1 MDSER
6 DLDQLLLLQSEA
18 PTPTD
23 QNPKMKRLKKNDSTA
38 NDVTTSSAPSNEI
51 DGLDTGNDEFDG
63 FDPLFGDSSQ
73 FSAKRVLDFD
83 DSFDGFGSEDENDD
97 PDFDKNKNKQEKK
110 KRESS
115 IEFLD
120 NKEKKKRKSSIEF
133 RDNKEKKKRE
143 GSVEF
148 RDNKEKKRRVRSD
161 LEKNKSIVSS
171 RKEKKERKARSNQQA
186 DFQRVMRDMKGVGF
200 KPIPMVEKSISS
212 VLEKIRKRKM
222 EVSKKWASYTE
233 EDEEV
238 DGGADKDEAKEVGGT
253 KNDLAKEDGG
263 VEKDQVKDDGVAEK
277 DKENMVSLT
286 PTSEEKPESSDEQ
299 TTCGNLIQIPSKDA
313 ITQSFRAPINDTQDL
328 LMDSERNNSQDDELP
343 SCPDED
349 ITPSAPSMN
358 LRWDSGHSAAVDDD
372 LSSSDEESDK
382 ENTDPHPKHLQRSST
397 ATGDPVK
404 DFVDEEALE
413 DDSDD
418 DFLRSQEQDDEDNS
432 DMEENCDYIATDVK
446 EKPIDGEMRNQLH
459 QQWDQQHDEAV
470 TEKLLQKLKYG
481 TKKRE
486 PSISDNEDADRT
498 DADEEEEEDDDEEDK
513 NVPHMSSCRATT
525 KRLKQM
531 IPLMF
536 TDKDD
541 GFVSSD
547 DEETERMLSKQ
558 CLLQKVE
565 MEKQPKV
572 LPPVADETSKEVL
585 DRIKKQFLKLYSK
598 KVAAVTLQSLPF
610 CDEHPAIT
618 GLQVIGMDQK
628 LENHLFL
635 DEMIAI
641 TGAQ

>member
-83 DSFDGFGSEDENDD
+83 DSFDG
-97 PDFDKNKNKQEKK
+97 
-110 KRESS
+110 S

-470 TEKLLQKLKYG
+470 TEKLLQKL
-481 TKKRE
+481 
-486 PSISDNEDADRT
+486 N
-498 DADEEEEEDDDEEDK
+498 
-513 NVPHMSSCRATT
+513 CRATT

-585 DRIKKQFLKLYSK
+585 DRIKKGQKENQPKKNSSAKFTGSQAKLSTQHTEIRSETANGSSLYDILRSSSAETSYDTRDNAVGQEAVFAAFKSVK
-598 KVAAVTLQSLPF
+598 K
-610 CDEHPAIT
+610 
-618 GLQVIGMDQK
+618 QVKIEQRTYQGP
-628 LENHLFL
+628 
-635 DEMIAI
+635 
-641 TGAQ
+641 